1 MLFKPKVEICFH
13 DSSQDSITS
22 DRDFI
27 TNDQDFHDERSRFS

>member
-1 MLFKPKVEICFH
+1 MT
-13 DSSQDSITS
+13 SGQDSIPS

>member
-1 MLFKPKVEICFH
+1 MT
-13 DSSQDSITS
+13 SGQDSITS